1 MCVLLLIWQADALE
15 QCTAGELVQLYVA
28 LIAGHGRRAELDEAH
43 AAFIE
48 GSDHLDKCR
57 KRIEPAGSTASGS
70 SSGAGASEGAS
81 SAVASGEEW
90 GEREWRAAER
100 ALTRAMVDAAAPHP
114 RGLLLA
120 CNLLEQLTRRRG
132 QGLKHA
138 YYSQLISGHATAHDL
153 HIATEA
159 LQGAQREGAIS
170 SAWRVSDGTI
180 AALMAALTSRQVAL
194 GTTEGNEPAV
204 GQGVASKR
212 VARDE
217 AMDALGTVGIQ
228 MDRRV
233 AEYLASGRRANDG
246 GRPTKRPVNA
256 NDELVLRDE
265 FGTLGAMPAPGV
277 RLADYDYS
285 TSRKPTALN
294 AAEAQKSTEARA
306 DAQGEADGLGGSDG
320 VLHQYEQF
328 EKMLAMRE
336 ERPTLSRPQPAT
348 RPQSRKST
356 TRSAEQLS
364 NLFIEPL
371 AETSLAAPGWLRPC
385 ALARKPPGLRCLP
398 LWVESRPLAAWQDH
412 RSGLHEIRSGPSTHD
427 GSRTVGSED
436 LGLLLL

>member
-1 MCVLLLIWQADALE
+1 MRWSLLSSQGGAAATSWSWP
-15 QCTAGELVQLYVA
+15 YVNC
-28 LIAGHGRRAELDEAH
+28 
-43 AAFIE
+43 
-48 GSDHLDKCR
+48 S
-57 KRIEPAGSTASGS
+57 SSVASGS

-120 CNLLEQLTRRRG
+120 CNLLEQLTRKSG

-138 YYSQLISGHATAHDL
+138 YYSQLIAGHATAHDL
-153 HIATEA
+153 HIATAA
-159 LQGAQREGAIS
+159 LQGAQREGAAS
-170 SAWRVSDGTI
+170 SGWRVSDGTI

-194 GTTEGNEPAV
+194 GTTEGNGPAA
-204 GQGVASKR
+204 GGGAAGKR

-217 AMDALGTVGIQ
+217 AVDALGTVGIQ

-233 AEYLASGRRANDG
+233 AEYLASGRRSNDG

-285 TSRKPTALN
+285 TSRKSTALDV
-294 AAEAQKSTEARA
+294 AEVQTHTEARA
-306 DAQGEADGLGGSDG
+306 DAQGVVDGRGGSDG

-336 ERPTLSRPQPAT
+336 ERTAPSRSQSAA

-356 TRSAEQLS
+356 TR
-364 NLFIEPL
+364 L
-371 AETSLAAPGWLRPC
+371 AGPQERPARDTKRAVDSRWLKNR
-385 ALARKPPGLRCLP
+385 G
-398 LWVESRPLAAWQDH
+398 
-412 RSGLHEIRSGPSTHD
+412 I
-427 GSRTVGSED
+427 
-436 LGLLLL
+436 